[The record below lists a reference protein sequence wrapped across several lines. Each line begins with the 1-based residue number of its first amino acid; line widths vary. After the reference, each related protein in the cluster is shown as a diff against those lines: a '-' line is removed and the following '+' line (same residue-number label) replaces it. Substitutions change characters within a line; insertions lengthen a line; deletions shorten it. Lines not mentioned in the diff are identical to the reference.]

1 MVKKEYEML
10 KKKYNLPDFE
20 ALDNEFEISTLEKP
34 DFLLRNIKK
43 KICEKIELAAD
54 LLAKLIQPETSCI
67 ADLYEYRCFNDK
79 GKKEIFALYS
89 RVLYLHRQLIESDF
103 LLDDHSD
110 AAVITVIS
118 KEWPELRK
126 QMLPFVKELGACW
139 EKTPESDHAHREYL
153 G

>member
-1 MVKKEYEML
+1 MVKKEYDVL

-20 ALDNEFEISTLEKP
+20 ALDKEFEISTIEKP

-43 KICEKIELAAD
+43 KICEKLELAAD

-79 GKKEIFALYS
+79 DKKKIFELYS
-89 RVLYLHRQLIESDF
+89 KILYLHRKLLETDF
-103 LLDDHSD
+103 LLDDNED
-110 AAVITVIS
+110 ANIIMHTA

-126 QMLPFVKELGACW
+126 QMLPFVKSLEACW
-139 EKTPESDHAHREYL
+139 EKTPESEHAHREYL